1 MKLNKYLITVDI
13 EVLGE
18 SFEDA
23 LDYLESAIES
33 SEFLEQDGIVSI
45 DILEGSD
52 EDIVDE
58 DEENDD
64 DLPF

>member
-23 LDYLESAIES
+23 LDYLESAIDS